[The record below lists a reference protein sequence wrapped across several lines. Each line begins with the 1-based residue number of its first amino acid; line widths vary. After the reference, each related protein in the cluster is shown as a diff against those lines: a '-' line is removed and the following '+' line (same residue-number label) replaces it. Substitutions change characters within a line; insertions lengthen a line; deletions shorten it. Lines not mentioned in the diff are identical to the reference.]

1 MTADQKRFTI
11 AVDEDTKIL
20 LRRWLGERSLTLAS
34 GSPRRRDILQA
45 AGLEF
50 EVVVPLLDESA
61 TANLPP
67 KRFAISQAICK
78 LQSVEAES
86 GVVVA
91 ADTIVVL
98 DDAVLGKPVDRN
110 DARRI
115 LSLLSGQKHI
125 VYTAL
130 AVRDAESG
138 RVLADLEASRVTFK
152 KLTEQQIE
160 DYIDSGEPMDK
171 AGAYGIQGMGE
182 FLVDRLDGRLNN
194 VIGFPPELFARILR
208 ELSGAV

>member
-1 MTADQKRFTI
+1 MLIK
-11 AVDEDTKIL
+11 
-20 LRRWLGERSLTLAS
+20 RWLGERPLTLAS
-34 GSPRRRDILQA
+34 GSPRRRDILEA

-50 EVVVPLLDESA
+50 EIVLPLLDESA
-61 TANLPP
+61 TIDLPP

-78 LQSVEAES
+78 LQSVEVKS

-98 DDAVLGKPVDRN
+98 EDAVLGKPIDRA

-115 LSLLSGQKHI
+115 LGLLSDQTHT

-130 AVRDAESG
+130 ALRHVESG
-138 RVLADLEASRVTFK
+138 KVVADLEASRVIFK

-194 VIGFPPELFARILR
+194 VIGFPPELFAKLLR
-208 ELSGAV
+208 ELNGGV